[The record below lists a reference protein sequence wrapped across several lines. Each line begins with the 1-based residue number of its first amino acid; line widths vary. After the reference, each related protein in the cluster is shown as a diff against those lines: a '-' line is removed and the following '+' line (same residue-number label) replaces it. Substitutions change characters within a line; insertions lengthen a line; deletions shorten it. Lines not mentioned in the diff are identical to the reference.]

1 MRVACIVPA
10 FNEAGRISHVLEA
23 VSACPVVSE
32 IIVVD
37 DGSSDGTASVA
48 MRYPEVRVYRL
59 PHNVGKGAAMRA
71 GATVTVADVL
81 LFLDADLVN
90 LEPGHIIALLEPV
103 LNGEAAMC
111 IGRFRGGRFLT
122 DLAQRVSPNISG
134 QRAIRRSLFL
144 EVPCLDT
151 SRMDVEVRINRY
163 ARRKR
168 WPVRRVTL
176 QGVTHPMKEEKLGLL
191 RGAVERARMYR
202 EILRTV
208 LPDRN
213 GVEHAGPQDLQ
224 ASCVP
229 CEEVEALESG
239 TAGTRVSAR

>member
-10 FNEAGRISHVLEA
+10 FNEAGRISQVLEA
-23 VSACPVVSE
+23 VAACPLVSE

-37 DGSSDGTASVA
+37 DGSSDGTASAA
-48 MRYPEVRVYRL
+48 MRHPNVRVYRL

-71 GATVTVADVL
+71 GALVTSADVL
-81 LFLDADLVN
+81 LFLDADLRN
-90 LEPGHIIALLEPV
+90 LAPRHVDVLLQPV
-103 LNGEAAMC
+103 LSGEAAMC
-111 IGRFRGGRFLT
+111 IGRFCGGRFLT

-144 EVPCLDT
+144 EVPKLDC

-168 WPVRRVTL
+168 WPVRRVPL
-176 QGVTHPMKEEKLGLL
+176 RGVTHPMKEEKLGLF
-191 RGAVERARMYR
+191 RGALERARMYR

-208 LPDRN
+208 LLERN
-213 GVEHAGPQDLQ
+213 GLEASSPPDL
-224 ASCVP
+224 ATISLANP
-229 CEEVEALESG
+229 EPEGAESDPG
-239 TAGTRVSAR
+239 TKLPTGS